1 MITKP
6 PLPVA
11 RMQRSEIRGDT
22 VPDSGLRPASRLREA
37 SGLRDEGSSP
47 LWSRGELA
55 LFHPWFHDDWAD
67 EFAVIAN
74 DEGAWGFGDLLPGN
88 APETPTWKTR

>member
-1 MITKP
+1 
-6 PLPVA
+6 
-11 RMQRSEIRGDT
+11 MQRSEIRDT
-22 VPDSGLRPASRLREA
+22 RDIRETAAPDSGLRPAS
-37 SGLRDEGSSP
+37 GLPGEGHSP

-74 DEGAWGFGDLLPGN
+74 DDGAWGFGDLLPANG
-88 APETPTWKTR
+88 PETPSWKTR